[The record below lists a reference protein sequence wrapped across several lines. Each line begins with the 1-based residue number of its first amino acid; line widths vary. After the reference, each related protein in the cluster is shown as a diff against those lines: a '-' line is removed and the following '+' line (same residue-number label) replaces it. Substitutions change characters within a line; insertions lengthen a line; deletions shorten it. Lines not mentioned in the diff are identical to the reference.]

1 MNANRPRFH
10 FAPEKNWMNDPF
22 PFFDGEKLHLFY
34 QYNPEGNVWAK
45 PHWGHAVSHDLLHW
59 EELGI
64 ALSPGE
70 PYDAGGCWSGSIV
83 EHHGRYFLY
92 YTGVE
97 EGETLV
103 QSQCVAF
110 SEDLE
115 TWHKHPVNPILSEVP
130 AGFGPCYRDPRVYR
144 EKDSWRMA
152 VGSQIENRGGAVLQ
166 YRSDDLMRWD
176 LMEALFSDDLRTG
189 HESEVPDFFDL
200 DNHPIVLTSCHRTWV
215 HRGEYSGHHFKRTHS
230 EAADGKL
237 FYAAQT
243 TVEKRGRRLLVGWIK
258 ENQPQEQIDAQGW
271 AGCASLPRE
280 MLVERNEL
288 KIRPLSE
295 LEEMREGEP
304 ETLDGDL
311 SGHRVFET
319 SGLQLDIIVKL
330 GHPAPEE
337 VKLKLRTDAEGNGGQ
352 EFVFRPYDSMLC
364 GRPYALGRED
374 VELRI
379 VLDGS
384 VAELFAPPRFC
395 HTERVY
401 GGEDQAHVT
410 LEATAGGY
418 GGTVPGKVEIYPLKA

>member
-1 MNANRPRFH
+1 MNPNRPRFH

-22 PFFDGEKLHLFY
+22 PFFDGEKMHLFY
-34 QYNPEGNVWAK
+34 QYNPEGNVWGK
-45 PHWGHAVSHDLLHW
+45 PHWGHAVSTDMLNW
-59 EELGI
+59 KEREI

-70 PYDAGGCWSGSIV
+70 SYDAGGCWSGSIV
-83 EHHGRYFLY
+83 EHQGRYFLF

-97 EGETLV
+97 EGEKLV

-110 SEDLE
+110 SGDLE
-115 TWHKHPVNPILSEVP
+115 TWNKHPVNPILSEAP
-130 AGFGPCYRDPRVYR
+130 AGFGPCFRDPRVYR

-152 VGSQIENRGGAVLQ
+152 VGSQVEGRGGAVLQ

-189 HESEVPDFFDL
+189 HESEVPDFFEL
-200 DNHPIVLTSCHRTWV
+200 DNHPIVLTSCHRTWI

-243 TVEKRGRRLLVGWIK
+243 VVEKRGRRLIVGWVK
-258 ENQPQEQIDAQGW
+258 ENQDKDRIDAQGW

-280 MLVERNEL
+280 MFVERNEL

-295 LEEMREGEP
+295 LEQLRDGEP
-304 ETLDGDL
+304 ETLEGDL
-311 SGHRVFET
+311 SGHRVFKT
-319 SGLQLDIIVKL
+319 NGLQLDLVVKI

-337 VKLKLRTDAEGNGGQ
+337 LKLKLRTDSEGNGGQ
-352 EFVFRPYDSMLC
+352 EFLFRPFDSMLC

-401 GGEDQAHVT
+401 GGEEEAYVS
-410 LEATAGGY
+410 LEATAGGA
-418 GGTVPGKVEIYPLKA
+418 GGPVPGSVTLHRLKV